1 MSSPIKNLAIIGASG
16 NVGSQTVKALL
27 ASSNP
32 PVITAITREDSDA
45 KFDSRLK
52 VVKGNHPHHH
62 LAVPI
67 STNISPQVLKTTR
80 LFSPLLSPTRT
91 PSSSP

>member
-52 VVKGNHPHHH
+52 VVKCK
-62 LAVPI
+62 
-67 STNISPQVLKTTR
+67 STSPA
-80 LFSPLLSPTRT
+80 SCRT
-91 PSSSP
+91 HSD